1 MNRIWIGCAV
11 AAGLFAQGNNLG
23 VSLRFED
30 ETVPPGA
37 TVQVKLTLTE
47 PKPIIRSSFES
58 SFESSFFDDIYGVAV
73 RSDNGDASGAVMI
86 TPSGIR
92 VAMTSPSQNT
102 GVNPDYPI
110 FTFAA
115 GVKST
120 VPVGT
125 QIPVDMPSA
134 TWLDLL
140 SPYPWEIKPG
150 TITVGGTLS
159 IGNIIPGGGIVPANT
174 PVDVIGTGFTPESQL
189 RVEGA
194 DRVTTYV
201 SPTLMQVQFSAATP
215 LDGARFA
222 VQNKDGQRTTY
233 FSYLRP
239 ARVNW
244 TQTTALGSVRPM
256 FSGKTLRRASL
267 ALFGT
272 GSDTV
277 GIALLNP
284 GTVAAAVTV
293 DYYGISGTRIGG
305 STVNLAARSETLRS
319 LAELGLGGQATL
331 AVLTSNQPV
340 KALAVRVNG
349 PSLGVISPTIGQ

>member
-1 MNRIWIGCAV
+1 MKRIWIGCAV
-11 AAGLFAQGNNLG
+11 AAGLFAQGNHLG

-58 SFESSFFDDIYGVAV
+58 DFESSFFDDIYGVAV

-86 TPSGIR
+86 TPKGIR
-92 VAMTSPSQNT
+92 VAMTSPSRNT

-115 GVKST
+115 GVKSA

-125 QIPVDMPSA
+125 LIPVSMPNA

-159 IGNIIPGGGIVPANT
+159 IGNIIPGGGILPANT
-174 PVDVIGTGFTPESQL
+174 PVDIVGTGFTPDSQL

-194 DRVTTYV
+194 DRVITYI
-201 SPTLMQVQFSAATP
+201 SPTLMRVQFSTP
-215 LDGARFA
+215 TLLDGARFRI
-222 VQNKDGQRTTY
+222 QNSDGERVTY

-244 TQTTALGSVRPM
+244 SQTPGLVSVRPM
-256 FSGKTLRRASL
+256 FSGKTFTKASF

-272 GSDTV
+272 RNDTA

-284 GTVAAAVTV
+284 GTIAANVTV
-293 DYYGISGTRIGG
+293 DFFGVSGNKTGS
-305 STVNLAARSETLRS
+305 STVALAPRSETLRS
-319 LAELGLGGQATL
+319 LTELGLTGQAFI
-331 AVLTSNQPV
+331 ASVSSNQPV
-340 KALAVRVNG
+340 KAVAVRVNG
-349 PSLGVISPTIGQ
+349 SSLGVISPTIGQ